1 MKRIHAF
8 VYTQGRFGKGYRETL
23 DTDNPF
29 LYSGGY
35 NRTKI
40 TAEDLPEFY
49 CPIHSRSIWYMDGFV
64 RTEGVKYV
72 DYTFI
77 DENHLF
83 KDDYIYISYSKPIRT
98 VSNSWGTTDMAD
110 YDVAISGNDIVPILL
125 YIEKYSPDVDTSHV
139 REKILEKVK
148 LYREHYPDDYNRQF
162 DDPNVDIF
170 EYFKQWANI

>member
-1 MKRIHAF
+1 MKRIRAF
-8 VYTQGRFGKGYRETL
+8 VYTKGKFGKGFRETL
-23 DTDNPF
+23 DRDNQF

-35 NRTKI
+35 YRTKI
-40 TAEDLPEFY
+40 KAEELPPHY

-72 DYTFI
+72 DYSFI

-98 VSNSWGTTDMAD
+98 VPTSWGGTDMTD
-110 YDVAISGNDIVPILL
+110 YNVAICGNDIIPILF
-125 YIEKYSPDVDTSHV
+125 YIEKFSPDVETSHV
-139 REKILEKVK
+139 RKKILQKVK
-148 LYREHYPDDYNRQF
+148 LYREHYPEDFNRQF
-162 DDPNVDIF
+162 KDPNIDIF